1 MHGRMKKPNSPS
13 TNLRCESR
21 SLMAHVQLHYYKES
35 RMNKVFDS
43 ARMSLS
49 IVLLILVFV
58 DKYNAIA
65 NVR

>member
-1 MHGRMKKPNSPS
+1 
-13 TNLRCESR
+13 
-21 SLMAHVQLHYYKES
+21 MAHVQLHYYKES